1 MSKFTPGP
9 WESSRF
15 LEKSGGNGS
24 YHISQAGEMYFHADV
39 FGRIDNPEGLAN
51 AALIAQ
57 SPERDTLIKKML
69 QAAEEYTGGLFC
81 VFCNAD
87 GDQNDTGDWVVCHQE
102 DCPGVKMQMLLREIE
117 GDDA

>member
-1 MSKFTPGP
+1 MSKFKPTPRP
-9 WESSRF
+9 WSVRDGVFVQNVETTLATTYDWKWEVS
-15 LEKSGGNGS
+15 
-24 YHISQAGEMYFHADV
+24 IPQAKV
-39 FGRIDNPEGLAN
+39 N
-51 AALIAQ
+51 ALLIAQ